1 VREGIGV
8 TLSGG
13 GHRASLF
20 GLGALLYV
28 ADSGKNN
35 QVRSISSVSGGS
47 LTNGFVAQTVDFRRV
62 QAGDFERA
70 LRPLARQLAQS
81 GTFMDAALTPR
92 YRNVLLAT
100 FALAAG
106 PAWLLPLSRWTR
118 LMITLGLVLL
128 WTLLVISPLF
138 GTLIAKAYGV
148 LLGTTLYAAA
158 VPLWLVQ
165 AAAFVRFLLVFA
177 ALMLWASAVF
187 GLRGRV
193 CAHAFRTTLFSPG
206 GAPTRLAEMKGDLDH
221 VICATELQSGEQV
234 YFSRSFIY
242 GYRFGK
248 GDPGELPLY
257 SAIQASACLPGAF
270 PPRWLPTQPLA
281 FAYQSA
287 ECPKKEDR
295 LKRLPD
301 YLVLTDGGVY
311 DNMADQWAQGFSDRL
326 RCWPG
331 LKDGHYEPEELIVV
345 NASAGL
351 GMRPM
356 RRARIPAFGELAA
369 LWKDKD
375 VLYDQTTAIR
385 RQGLV
390 GRFDRAELQR
400 KGMRGALVHIPQSPF
415 EVPDAFSDR
424 ADWPD
429 RQRWAKQAL
438 QALGDSQKTREDW
451 EAVAR
456 ANAEVGTVLNRLG
469 TEVSARLLHHGYVLA
484 MVNLHVILGYPMLPV
499 PDRDRFEEFVS

>member
-8 TLSGG
+8 ALSGG

-20 GLGALLYV
+20 GLGALLYF
-28 ADSGKNN
+28 ADAGKNQ
-35 QVRSISSVSGGS
+35 QVRSIASVSGGS
-47 LTNGFVAQTVDFRRV
+47 LTNGFLAQSVDFRTVRS
-62 QAGDFERA
+62 DEFKLA
-70 LRPLARQLAQS
+70 LRPFARQLARS
-81 GTFMDAALTPR
+81 GTFMDAPLTPR
-92 YRNVLLAT
+92 YRSVLVAT

-106 PAWLLPLSRWTR
+106 PAWLLPASRWVR
-118 LMITLGLVLL
+118 LLITLGLVLL
-128 WTLLVISPLF
+128 WTVVVLSPLF
-138 GTLIAKAYGV
+138 GTMLGKAYGV
-148 LLGTTLYAAA
+148 LLGISLYGAA
-158 VPLWLVQ
+158 VPLWLVPV
-165 AAAFVRFLLVFA
+165 AAFVRFLLVFA

-206 GAPTRLAEMKGDLDH
+206 GAPTRLSQMKGALDH

-248 GDPGELPLY
+248 GNPGELPLY
-257 SAIQASACLPGAF
+257 TAVQASACLPGAF
-270 PPRWLPTQPLA
+270 PPRWLATKA
-281 FAYQSA
+281 HGFAYESA
-287 ECPKKEDR
+287 ECPKKADR
-295 LKRLPD
+295 LERVPAH
-301 YLVLTDGGVY
+301 LVLTDGGVY
-311 DNMADQWAQGFSDRL
+311 DNMADQWAQGFFERL

-331 LKDGHYEPEELIVV
+331 LEDGHYEPEELIVV

-356 RRARIPAFGELAA
+356 RRAWIPAFGELAA

-400 KGMRGALVHIPQSPF
+400 RGMRGALVHIPQSPF
-415 EVPDAFSDR
+415 DVPDAFIDR

-429 RQRWAKQAL
+429 RQRWAKEAV
-438 QALGDSQKTREDW
+438 QALGDTRKTREGW
-451 EAVAR
+451 EEVAR
-456 ANAEVGTVLNRLG
+456 ADAAVGTVLNRLG

-484 MVNLHVILGYPMLPV
+484 MVNLHVILGYPLLPI